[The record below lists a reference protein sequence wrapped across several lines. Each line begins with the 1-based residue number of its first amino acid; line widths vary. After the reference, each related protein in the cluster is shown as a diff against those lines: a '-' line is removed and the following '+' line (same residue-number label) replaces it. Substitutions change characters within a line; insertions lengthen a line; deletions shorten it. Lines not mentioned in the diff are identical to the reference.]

1 MSDLLVVKAKLKEVC
16 PGYNVAGD
24 LAEALSEKVQEA
36 VKDAVARADSNG
48 RKTVMGKD
56 VPFCF
61 ACAGSKPK
69 ENLIVKAK
77 LKEAAKG
84 SNVAGDL
91 ADALNCYGGCLL
103 KNACARAEGN
113 QRKTVMA
120 KDL

>member
-1 MSDLLVVKAKLKEVC
+1 MGDMLVVKAKLKEVC
-16 PGYNVAGD
+16 KGFNVAGD
-24 LAEALSEKVQEA
+24 LAEGLSAKVAAAVDDA
-36 VKDAVARADSNG
+36 VKRADSNG

-56 VPFCF
+56 VPFSFECSVKH
-61 ACAGSKPK
+61 G

-91 ADALNCYGGCLL
+91 AEHLNCLAHQLL
-103 KNACARAEGN
+103 TAACERAESN